1 MKFLPYV
8 LKHLRRSWVRT
19 LSTIVGMAL
28 CIFLICVLQTVL
40 DAIRKTTEAADP
52 SRVVTRHAVS
62 LTFNMPLAYKPR
74 IQGLAGVKRVAV
86 SNWFGGVYRDMK
98 DFFPNF
104 AVESEDY
111 FPMYP
116 EYVVPPADYAAYL
129 ADMQGALV
137 GRDVATKY
145 GFKVGDSF
153 QMESFIPPYRVSG
166 PLKFNVRGIYDA
178 PPGRKSSVNVGMMF
192 FHYKYLY
199 ESVRGRRGVGS
210 YAGAGTFSI
219 QVTDPARANAVM
231 KAIDTNFENSDV
243 QTKTETEGAFLAG
256 FIALTGNLVGLLNGV
271 GLAVGFT
278 ILLVTANT
286 MSMAV
291 RERRTEIAVLKT
303 LGFPSALV
311 MGLILGEAFAIATA
325 SGVIGVVMARLAVG
339 NLANLPFMG
348 LLLGNFPA
356 LEVSPTVGLLT
367 LSLAVVLGTGAG
379 FVPALGAYRS
389 RITEA
394 LRSI

>member
-8 LKHLRRSWVRT
+8 LKHLRRSWIRT
-19 LSTIVGMAL
+19 GSTVLGMAL

-40 DAIRKTTEAADP
+40 DAVRKTTEAADP
-52 SRVVTRHAVS
+52 SRIVTRHAVS

-74 IQGLAGVKRVAV
+74 IQALPGVKRVAV

-104 AVESEDY
+104 AVDSEDY

-116 EYVVPPADYAAYL
+116 EYVVPPAEYQAYL
-129 ADMQGALV
+129 ADMQGALL
-137 GRDVATKY
+137 GRDVAEKY
-145 GFKVGDSF
+145 GFTIGDSF
-153 QMESFIPPYRVSG
+153 QMESFIPPYRVRG
-166 PLKFNVRGIYDA
+166 PLTFHVRGIYDA
-178 PPGRKSSVNVGMMF
+178 PPGKRSSVNLGMMF

-199 ESVRGRRGVGS
+199 ETIRGTAGA
-210 YAGAGTFSI
+210 YAGAGTFTV
-219 QVTDPARANAVM
+219 QLTEPGRANAAM
-231 KAIDTNFENSDV
+231 KAIDANFENSDV
-243 QTKTETEGAFLAG
+243 QTKTETEGAFLEG

-303 LGFPSALV
+303 LGFSSALV
-311 MGLILGEAFAIATA
+311 MALIIGEAFTMAAT
-325 SGVIGVVMARLAVG
+325 SGVLGVTMASFAVG
-339 NLANLPFMG
+339 NVADLPFMG

-356 LEVSPTVGLLT
+356 LEVSTTVGLLT
-367 LSLAVVLGTGAG
+367 FSLAVVLGTGAG
-379 FVPALGAYRS
+379 FVPALGAYRA

>member
-19 LSTIVGMAL
+19 LSTVIGMAL
-28 CIFLICVLQTVL
+28 CIFLICTLQTVL

-74 IQGLAGVKRVAV
+74 IQTLPGVRRVAV

-116 EYVVPPADYAAYL
+116 EYVVPPAEYAAYL

-137 GRDVATKY
+137 GRDVAQKY
-145 GFKVGDSF
+145 GFRIGDAF
-153 QMESFIPPYRVSG
+153 QMESIIPPYRVGG

-178 PPGRKSSVNVGMMF
+178 PPGKRSSVNTGMMF
-192 FHYKYLY
+192 FHFKYLN
-199 ESVRGRRGVGS
+199 ETIRGQRGVGS
-210 YAGAGTFSI
+210 YSGAGTFSV
-219 QVTDPARANAVM
+219 QVTNPGGTAAVM
-231 KAIDTNFENSDV
+231 RAIDTNFENSDV

-303 LGFPSALV
+303 LGFPSRLV
-311 MGLILGEAFAIATA
+311 MALIIGEAFTIAA
-325 SGVIGVVMARLAVG
+325 VSGLVGVALARFAVG
-339 NLANLPFMG
+339 GLANLPFMG

-356 LEVSPTVGLLT
+356 LEVSPVVGSLT
-367 LSLAVVLGTGAG
+367 LLLAVVLGTAAG
-379 FVPALGAYRS
+379 FVPALGAYRA
-389 RITEA
+389 RITDA
-394 LRSI
+394 LRSV

>member
-8 LKHLRRSWVRT
+8 LKHLRRNWVRT
-19 LSTIVGMAL
+19 LSTLLGMAL

-40 DAIRKTTEAADP
+40 DAIRKTTEAANP

-74 IQGLAGVKRVAV
+74 IQALPGVKRVAV

-116 EYVVPPADYAAYL
+116 EYVVPPPEYQAYL

-145 GFKVGDSF
+145 GFKIGDSF
-153 QMESFIPPYRVSG
+153 QMESFIPPYRVKG

-178 PPGRKSSVNVGMMF
+178 PPGQRSSVNTGMMF

-199 ESVRGRRGVGS
+199 ETIRGARGVGS
-210 YAGAGTFSI
+210 YAGAGTFSV
-219 QVTDPARANAVM
+219 QVTDPARTSAVM
-231 KAIDTNFENSDV
+231 RSIDTNFENSDV

-271 GLAVGFT
+271 GLAVAFT

-303 LGFPSALV
+303 LGFSSRLV
-311 MGLILGEAFAIATA
+311 MTLILAEAVT
-325 SGVIGVVMARLAVG
+325 LAVVSAAVG
-339 NLANLPFMG
+339 VSLARAAVGGLANLPFMG

-356 LEVSPTVGLLT
+356 LEVSPVVGGLT
-367 LSLAVVLGTGAG
+367 FGLAVVLGTVAG
-379 FVPALGAYRS
+379 LFPAVGAYRA

>member
-19 LSTIVGMAL
+19 LSTVVGMAL
-28 CIFLICVLQTVL
+28 CILLICTLQTVL
-40 DAIRKTTEAADP
+40 DAVRKSTEAADP

-74 IQGLAGVKRVAV
+74 IQTLPGVRRVAV

-116 EYVVPPADYAAYL
+116 EYVVAPAEYAAYL
-129 ADMQGALV
+129 ADRQGALV
-137 GRDVATKY
+137 GRDVAEKY
-145 GFKVGDSF
+145 GFAIGDAF
-153 QMESFIPPYRVSG
+153 QMESFIPPYRVGG
-166 PLKFNVRGIYDA
+166 PLMFNVRGIYDA
-178 PPGRKSSVNVGMMF
+178 PPGQRSSVNTGMMF
-192 FHYKYLY
+192 FHFKYLD
-199 ESVRGRRGVGS
+199 ETIRGRSGVGS
-210 YAGAGTFSI
+210 YAGAGTFSV
-219 QVTDPARANAVM
+219 QATAPEQTEDVM
-231 KAIDTNFENSDV
+231 RAIDANFENSDV

-256 FIALTGNLVGLLNGV
+256 FLALTGNLVGLLNYV

-303 LGFPSALV
+303 LGFSSRLV
-311 MGLILGEAFAIATA
+311 MALIIGEAFTIAA
-325 SGVIGVVMARLAVG
+325 VSGLVGVALARVAVG
-339 NLANLPFMG
+339 GLASLPFMG

-356 LEVSPTVGLLT
+356 LEVSPVVGSLT
-367 LSLAVVLGTGAG
+367 LLLAVSLGTAAG
-379 FVPALGAYRS
+379 FVPALGAYRT
-389 RITEA
+389 RITDA
-394 LRSI
+394 LRSV

>member
-1 MKFLPYV
+1 MKFLPYI
-8 LKHLRRSWVRT
+8 LKHLRRSWIRT
-19 LSTIVGMAL
+19 GSTILGMAL

-40 DAIRKTTEAADP
+40 DAVRKTTEAADP
-52 SRVVTRHAVS
+52 SRIVTRHAVS

-74 IQGLAGVKRVAV
+74 IQALPGVKRVAV

-104 AVESEDY
+104 AVDSEDY

-116 EYVVPPADYAAYL
+116 EYVVPPAEYQAYL

-137 GRDVATKY
+137 GKDVAEKY
-145 GFKVGDSF
+145 GFKVGDTF
-153 QMESFIPPYRVSG
+153 QMESFIPPYRVRG
-166 PLKFNVRGIYDA
+166 PMTFHIRGLYDA
-178 PPGRKSSVNVGMMF
+178 PPGKRSSVNLGMMF

-199 ESVRGRRGVGS
+199 ETIRGTAGG
-210 YAGAGTFSI
+210 YAGAGTFTV
-219 QVTDPARANAVM
+219 QLTEPGQANAAM
-231 KAIDTNFENSDV
+231 KAIDANFENSDV
-243 QTKTETEGAFLAG
+243 QTKTETEGAFLEG

-303 LGFPSALV
+303 LGFPSGLV
-311 MGLILGEAFAIATA
+311 MALIISEAFTMAAT
-325 SGVIGVVMARLAVG
+325 SGVLGVTMASFAVG
-339 NLANLPFMG
+339 NVADLPFMG

-356 LEVSPTVGLLT
+356 LEVSTTVGLLT
-367 LSLAVVLGTGAG
+367 FSLAVVLGTGAG
-379 FVPALGAYRS
+379 FVPALGAYRT

>member
-19 LSTIVGMAL
+19 LSTIIGMAL
-28 CIFLICVLQTVL
+28 CIFLICTLQTVL
-40 DAIRKTTEAADP
+40 DAIRKTTEAANP

-74 IQGLAGVKRVAV
+74 IQTLPGVRRVAV

-116 EYVVPPADYAAYL
+116 EYVVAPAEYGAYL

-137 GRDVATKY
+137 GRDLAEKY
-145 GFKVGDSF
+145 GFNIGDTF
-153 QMESFIPPYRVSG
+153 QMESIIPPYRVSG

-178 PPGRKSSVNVGMMF
+178 PPGKRSSVNTGMMF
-192 FHYKYLY
+192 FHFKYLN
-199 ESVRGRRGVGS
+199 ETIRGQRGAGAYS
-210 YAGAGTFSI
+210 GAGTFSV
-219 QVTDPARANAVM
+219 QVTDPGGTAAVM
-231 KAIDTNFENSDV
+231 RAIDTNFENSDV

-303 LGFPSALV
+303 LGFSSRLV
-311 MGLILGEAFAIATA
+311 MALIIGEAFTIAA
-325 SGVIGVVMARLAVG
+325 VSGLIGVGLARGAVG
-339 NLANLPFMG
+339 GLASLPFMG

-356 LEVSPTVGLLT
+356 LEVSPVVGSLTFLLAVGL
-367 LSLAVVLGTGAG
+367 GTAAG
-379 FVPALGAYRS
+379 LVPAMGAYRT
-389 RITEA
+389 RITDA
-394 LRSI
+394 LRSV